1 MLGRFGRGWGRARA
15 ISSCRQLVL
24 WPRCGRPSYQ
34 FCFVVLCH
42 ANSPPLLSPLL
53 VVEVDGCTADPEG
66 GERVHWAAS
75 RCSHWHCS
83 SEKGAPGLAWSAD
96 DVDSISL
103 LGSFQL
109 SFPLFLATQF
119 FSAQFS
125 AVFLDL
131 FCPTFSRSCGLMTA
145 HVPSAVGVAKAPP
158 PLILFNYIKLQGK
171 NW

>member
-24 WPRCGRPSYQ
+24 WPRCGGPSYQ

-109 SFPLFLATQF
+109 SFPLCFSLLSSFQLSFLLC
-119 FSAQFS
+119 FSTCS
-125 AVFLDL
+125 V
-131 FCPTFSRSCGLMTA
+131 PRSPA
-145 HVPSAVGVAKAPP
+145 RAA
-158 PLILFNYIKLQGK
+158 
-171 NW
+171 